1 MKLIYTSLKMEKK
14 ESQRMKISN
23 NQKYLYVR
31 FSFRKLN
38 KFSRHLHLN
47 MPIFRRQF
55 GLLPDLKQHEHQEKG
70 TNKRERGT
78 KV

>member
-1 MKLIYTSLKMEKK
+1 
-14 ESQRMKISN
+14 MKILN

-31 FSFRKLN
+31 FNFRKLN
-38 KFSRHLHLN
+38 KFSRYLHLN
-47 MPIFRRQF
+47 MPMFRRQF
-55 GLLPDLKQHEHQEKG
+55 GMLPDLKQREYQEKG

>member
-1 MKLIYTSLKMEKK
+1 MEKE
-14 ESQRMKISN
+14 ESQWMKILN

-31 FSFRKLN
+31 FNFRKLN
-38 KFSRHLHLN
+38 KFSRYLHLN
-47 MPIFRRQF
+47 KPMFRRQF
-55 GLLPDLKQHEHQEKG
+55 GMLPDLKQHEYQEKG